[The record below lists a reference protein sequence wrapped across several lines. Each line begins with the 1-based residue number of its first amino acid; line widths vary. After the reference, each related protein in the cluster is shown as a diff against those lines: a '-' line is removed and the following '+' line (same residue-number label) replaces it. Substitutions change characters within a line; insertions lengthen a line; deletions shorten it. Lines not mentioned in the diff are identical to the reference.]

1 MGYREVNMRFGS
13 FKSGRIFPEWM
24 RVAAPTIA
32 AVAGVSLIGV
42 VPAVIASGTKYL
54 TFMAVAAGVPFV
66 LLLLMGGILALVLPQ
81 QADPPDGGGGPPR
94 PSGPDDPPW
103 WPEFEKEFRGY
114 VTASDQGSPDAG
126 SLVVQAAPAAGR
138 PLVKVATGF

>member
-1 MGYREVNMRFGS
+1 MRFGS
-13 FKSGRIFPEWM
+13 VKSGRIFPEWM
-24 RVAAPTIA
+24 HVAAPTIA

-54 TFMAVAAGVPFV
+54 TFMAVAAGVPFM

-114 VTASDQGSPDAG
+114 VTGSDQGSPDAG
-126 SLVVQAAPAAGR
+126 SPVGQAAPAAGR
-138 PLVKVATGF
+138 PLVKVAAGS